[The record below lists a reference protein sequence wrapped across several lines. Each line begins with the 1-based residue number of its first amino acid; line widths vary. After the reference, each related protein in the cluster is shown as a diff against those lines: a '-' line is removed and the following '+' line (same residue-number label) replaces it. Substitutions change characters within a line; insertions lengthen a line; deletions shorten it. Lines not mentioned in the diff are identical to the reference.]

1 MKCGNCGTEN
11 SQKSNFCS
19 KCGAEFDKIFRCS
32 HCGEE
37 LPEKS
42 KYCIYC
48 GAKVKTGQSAAVRAP
63 RQENRARY
71 VNKRK
76 KSSVSRKPR
85 LTKRNLIGYVVVI
98 VIVLGVAGYFLAAF
112 PNRSSNVSRG
122 NLNTGFGNN
131 LVWPQEVQRIASNF
145 NCPCGACGVTRLD
158 ICTCDAVKG
167 AVEVKNYIQRFIN
180 QGLPEEEIIVKVEDR
195 YGNRI

>member
-11 SQKSNFCS
+11 SQNSNFCS

-37 LPEKS
+37 LPVKS

-112 PNRSSNVSRG
+112 PNRESNVSRG

-131 LVWPQEVQRIASNF
+131 LVWSQEVQRIASNF
-145 NCPCGACGVTRLD
+145 NCSCGACGVTRLD
-158 ICTCDAVKG
+158 ICTCDSVKG